1 MTTNKTAKSTATKKP
16 TAKRQRRKLV
26 LVRTY
31 SAGVHF
37 GELVSRKGKEI
48 ELANARRIW
57 RWRGANSLNEV
68 ANAGIESAA
77 ESNYTRVSE
86 PVSSVVLPEAIE
98 ILAMTPAAFERCAAA
113 GWAK

>member
-16 TAKRQRRKLV
+16 AAKRQRRKLV

-68 ANAGIESAA
+68 ATVGVESAA

-86 PVSSVVLPEAIE
+86 PVSSVVLTEAIE
-98 ILAMTPAAFERCAAA
+98 VLTMTPSAFARCANA
-113 GWAK
+113 GWSK